1 MNSGRP
7 GSDRRDL
14 IDLFRD
20 CTVRVIQETASGTGF
35 FVAPGLV
42 LTCAHLVDDGGPETI
57 RLLWK
62 DREFRVKAVR
72 RPGVREAPGEAVSS
86 EGGVAEE
93 PPDLA
98 LLEIEETSHSCVL
111 LHGDVAVGDPLYSY
125 GFPGALSSEGRSRG
139 DPVTAEFEGFTD
151 EPRLLKFKQGQIQFG
166 HSGSPILNLR
176 TGAVC
181 GLVSWTRGEL
191 HIPSRL
197 HSFIVDLG
205 GLGEPTETILASYP
219 ELALL
224 NTRFHAQD
232 GGWIAALSR
241 EQRRALEGAS
251 GGSRGRWKTW
261 PAAVSLLTPALLAI
275 LVQPG
280 VPRWGDRPASL
291 YGPWELI
298 GPAWAFVHAIGTDPR
313 EPQTVYTALGE
324 GQGVFRSDDG
334 GLSWKPRNVGLARPT
349 VMDLAV
355 SQHDGTVYAA
365 TRNGL
370 WISRDRGETWTGGDE
385 RYRGKELLCLALS
398 PHDPKFLL
406 VGTLKP
412 GGSGAG
418 AGTAVLGSKLPKDAA
433 NPSVEAGH
441 LHITRNAGQTWFTF
455 PLETINDASV
465 AFDDSRITY
474 IASAD
479 GGLFRTMDGFET
491 LEQVERFPGEQPLS
505 VAIAPHD
512 SGIILV
518 GTLHNGLYR
527 SFDGGESWDKV
538 DLVGDVQVSQV
549 TFSLADSQHV
559 LAATRRGVFESLDGG
574 RAWRAAREGLA
585 YHWVLPVATTKE
597 GILLAGAS
605 GGGVYRRLPGQKNW
619 VAHNEGFPPAAG
631 WVLAEGDPSHLFAGT
646 PVGLFG
652 SRDAGATW
660 KFLAF
665 PGQVVTAVALPG
677 PWKKT
682 GPGGGGLHISFDQG
696 RSVQDSPM
704 AGKPSLGVYA
714 GTLSGRVYRSLDAG
728 SSWTELARPEGKEG
742 GFGSRLRALVVAA
755 GAPDI
760 LYVSM
765 EHQGILRS
773 TDGGATWARIG
784 EEVCGTAVNV
794 LFLSPHD
801 PRLLYAATADRGIC
815 VSRDGGET
823 WRSASGLGEEPMTG
837 VIEPRQT
844 PRLAFAT
851 GLSRAVY
858 RSRDQG
864 LSWEVLRP
872 EDRDPRTDKDA
883 RWATLGVSADGSRLA
898 LGTSSG
904 AWLSR
909 NGGESWE
916 PLAGGIL
923 GGAYYV
929 NGLHFGTED
938 SNLLYAAMTQG
949 IFRMV
954 REEWE

>member
-1 MNSGRP
+1 MNSGWP

-14 IDLFRD
+14 IDLLSD
-20 CTVRVIQETASGTGF
+20 CTVRVVQKTAFGTGF

-42 LTCAHLVDDGGPETI
+42 LTCAHLVDDGDPETI

-62 DREFRVKAVR
+62 DQELRVKAVQ
-72 RPGVREAPGEAVSS
+72 RPGVREAPGEVVSS
-86 EGGVAEE
+86 AGGVAEE

-98 LLEIEETSHSCVL
+98 LLEIEETTHPCVL
-111 LHGDVAVGDPLYSY
+111 LHGEVTVSDSLYSY
-125 GFPGALSSEGRSRG
+125 GFPGALLSEGRSRG
-139 DPVTAEFEGFTD
+139 DPVTTEFEGFTA

-219 ELALL
+219 QIALL

-232 GGWIAALSR
+232 GGWMGSLSR
-241 EQRRALEGAS
+241 EQRRALEDAS

-261 PAAVSLLTPALLAI
+261 PAAVALLTPALLAI

-280 VPRWGDRPASL
+280 GDRPASL
-291 YGPWELI
+291 YGPWELF
-298 GPAWAFVHAIGTDPR
+298 GPAWAFVQAIGTDPR
-313 EPQTVYTALGE
+313 DPQTVYAALGE

-334 GLSWKPRNVGLARPT
+334 GLTWKPRNVGLARPT
-349 VMDLAV
+349 VMDIAV

-370 WISRDRGETWTGGDE
+370 WISRDRGETWTSGDP

-412 GGSGAG
+412 GGISITVSTVVVLSGPG
-418 AGTAVLGSKLPKDAA
+418 PKKAST
-433 NPSVEAGH
+433 SVEAGH
-441 LHITRNAGQTWFTF
+441 LHITRNDGQTWSTF
-455 PLETINDASV
+455 PLETVNDASV
-465 AFDDSRITY
+465 AFADSRITY

-479 GGLFRTMDGFET
+479 EGLFRTQDGFET
-491 LEQVERFPGEQPLS
+491 IERVERFPDKQPLS

-512 SGIILV
+512 SGTILV
-518 GTLHNGLYR
+518 GTLHSGLYR

-538 DLVGDVQVSQV
+538 GLVGDVQVSQV
-549 TFSLADSQHV
+549 TFSLTDSQHV
-559 LAATRRGVFESLDGG
+559 LAATRSGVFESQDGG
-574 RAWRAAREGLA
+574 RTWRATREGLA
-585 YHWVLPVATTKE
+585 YHWVLPVATTKD
-597 GILLAGAS
+597 GVILAGAS
-605 GGGVYRRLPGQKNW
+605 GGGVYRRVPGQKNW
-619 VAHNEGFPPAAG
+619 IAHNEGFPPAAG

-665 PGQVVTAVALPG
+665 PGEAVTAIALPR

-682 GPGGGGLHISFDQG
+682 GPSGGGLHISFDQG
-696 RSVQDSPM
+696 QSVQDSPM
-704 AGKPSLGVYA
+704 AGKPSLKIYA
-714 GTLSGRVYRSLDAG
+714 GTLSGRVYRSGDAG
-728 SSWTELARPEGKEG
+728 STWTELARPQGKGEG
-742 GFGSRLRALVVAA
+742 FRSQLRALVVAA
-755 GAPDI
+755 GAPDV
-760 LYVSM
+760 LYVSL

-773 TDGGATWARIG
+773 TDGGVTWAPIG
-784 EEVCGTAVNV
+784 EDVCGTAVNV

-801 PRLLYAATADRGIC
+801 PRVLYAATVDRGLC
-815 VSRDGGET
+815 VSLDGGDT
-823 WRSASGLGEEPMTG
+823 WQPASGLGGEPMTG
-837 VIEPRQT
+837 VIEPSQV

-872 EDRDPRTDKDA
+872 GDRDPRTDRDA
-883 RWATLGVSADGSRLA
+883 HWATLDVSADGSRLA
-898 LGTSSG
+898 LGSSSG

-909 NGGESWE
+909 NGGESWK
-916 PLAGGIL
+916 PLGGGIL
-923 GGAYYV
+923 GFEYHV
-929 NGLHFGTED
+929 NALFFDTED
-938 SNLLYAAMTQG
+938 ADLLYAAMSLG
-949 IFRMV
+949 IFRMALG
-954 REEWE
+954 E